1 MDNIL
6 IPPAN
11 ELNYNQ
17 GRLDDAAALLDD
29 NYIPVTPENLAAAA
43 FLLSGQ
49 Y

>member
-11 ELNYNQ
+11 DLNYDQ
-17 GRLDDAAALLDD
+17 DQLSDARDLLDD
-29 NYIPVTPENLAAAA
+29 NSILVTPATLAAAA
-43 FLLSGQ
+43 FLLSEQ